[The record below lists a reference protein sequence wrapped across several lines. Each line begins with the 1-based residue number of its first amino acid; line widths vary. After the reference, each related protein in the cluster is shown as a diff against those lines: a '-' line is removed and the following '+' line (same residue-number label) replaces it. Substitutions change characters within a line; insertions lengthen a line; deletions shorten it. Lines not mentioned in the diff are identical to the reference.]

1 MSQILK
7 KEGKDVVY
15 LQKRETRSSTTKKKE
30 ESKDDIEEVS
40 QEKED

>member
-30 ESKDDIEEVS
+30 ESKES
-40 QEKED
+40 MAQRRFKNF